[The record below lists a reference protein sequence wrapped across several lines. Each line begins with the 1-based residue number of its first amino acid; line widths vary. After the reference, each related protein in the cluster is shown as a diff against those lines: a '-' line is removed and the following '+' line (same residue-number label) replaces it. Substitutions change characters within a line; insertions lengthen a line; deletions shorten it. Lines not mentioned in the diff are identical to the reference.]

1 MENNGKPVWKHF
13 HENINVYLFNSNLG
27 FWKIGLEYTQTFSL
41 IENRLIGK
49 ELIPQ
54 KKWRYWN
61 NTRFI
66 DDDLLT
72 VTAVTNNYPKELSI
86 IGGDDSKTSDILGD
100 YILSNEV
107 VKNGKPIWKHKN
119 KEKYLHSKGSQWIV
133 RNDPDVE
140 DDGKNKVVYGWDYSN
155 EDVTWPVTKI
165 LHALG
170 KIFNGNK
177 PKMAYSHD
185 LPKMAV
191 MDYHGLSGM
200 DWLAWTGQHGLASMD
215 WLTWTGWHALAG
227 MDY

>member
-1 MENNGKPVWKHF
+1 MYRKLADVDNDGKPVWKHF

-27 FWKIGLEYTQTFSL
+27 FWKIGLEYTQAFSL

-133 RNDPDVE
+133 SNDPDVE

-165 LHALG
+165 LHAVG
-170 KIFNGNK
+170 KIFNRKN
-177 PKMAYSHD
+177 
-185 LPKMAV
+185 V
-191 MDYHGLSGM
+191 DY
-200 DWLAWTGQHGLASMD
+200 
-215 WLTWTGWHALAG
+215 LTS
-227 MDY
+227 YF